1 MSYVYDIEVS
11 DETRNDLQVVAQ
23 QIGCDVV
30 AIIGRAIKL
39 IQANPSLVTDPV
51 TFLIATASKDVV
63 SKTIDWT

>member
-30 AIIGRAIKL
+30 AVIGRAIKL
-39 IQANPSLVTDPV
+39 IYANPSLVTEPV
-51 TFLIATASKDVV
+51 TFLTATASKGVV